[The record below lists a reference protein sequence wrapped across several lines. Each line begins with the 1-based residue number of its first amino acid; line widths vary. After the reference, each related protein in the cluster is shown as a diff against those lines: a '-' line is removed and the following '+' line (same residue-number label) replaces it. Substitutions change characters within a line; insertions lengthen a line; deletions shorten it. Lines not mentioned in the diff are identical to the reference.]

1 VFESYTRGRIDEVVA
16 EVDEGTTTHL
26 ADVAKSLGLA
36 ADPPAPAA
44 LPKIEMPAPQL
55 KSRRLETRLMMLVG
69 AGFGLGVALTLSRLL
84 ADLTPGLTVAGAVA
98 CAAIGLALTVWVVG
112 TRGLLRDRAL
122 LDRWAGEA
130 TAQLRSALEQ
140 LVATRV
146 LGVESSLA
154 AALGEQ
160 DEVESARVTE
170 QVGVIDTELR
180 EHAVVGA
187 RAAALRGRE
196 MPTLQAAL
204 EAVRAELGEPAAPD
218 DAVSQTA
225 GSDAPTG
232 DSESPIEADDTPAA
246 AGNDEID
253 ETASP
258 NTADNVF

>member
-1 VFESYTRGRIDEVVA
+1 
-16 EVDEGTTTHL
+16 
-26 ADVAKSLGLA
+26 
-36 ADPPAPAA
+36 
-44 LPKIEMPAPQL
+44 
-55 KSRRLETRLMMLVG
+55 
-69 AGFGLGVALTLSRLL
+69 LTLSRLL

-98 CAAIGLALTVWVVG
+98 CAAVGLGLTVWVVG

-130 TAQLRSALEQ
+130 TALLQSAVEQ

-146 LGVESSLA
+146 LSAESSLT

-160 DEVESARVTE
+160 DEVESARVAE

-204 EAVRAELGEPAAPD
+204 EAVRVELGEPVTPGAPPETAVPA
-218 DAVSQTA
+218 DA
-225 GSDAPTG
+225 GG
-232 DSESPIEADDTPAA
+232 
-246 AGNDEID
+246 GEID
-253 ETASP
+253 ETSSTNA
-258 NTADNVF
+258 ADNVF